1 MSMRDGGK
9 QPSLRGLVPIAF
21 TVFVTVAGIAGL
33 TIWAWLYVSPRN
45 PDPTAYQDVSGPQQ
59 DYWPGGA
66 DCEPKRLNSLPP
78 KEAPRER
85 ERCAKAAKDHYESQ
99 TALKEAVRANELA
112 EEGLRLSAQ
121 QARAAFVQ
129 TIATVLAF
137 GAAILAAEFAG
148 FAAWHAKRSA
158 DADNDALE
166 ATRLASEAA
175 RKDAAKQARK
185 MTDQL
190 NIAADTAS
198 AMRETAQQAR
208 EANQL
213 ASQTSASQLRP
224 YVYVLGEFVGIAS
237 EANGIRS
244 ELGDIALAGF
254 SIRNFGQTP
263 AKNVAVRASVTV
275 GGYWSDPRPIDLS
288 EAKTIHRADIPPSHQ
303 IIMDGYSVSGLR
315 GLHRELSNSE
325 KSIFFFGEITY
336 EDGFGKKYRTEFNR
350 ALTGPDY
357 FHNKFVTPP
366 TGNVA
371 T

>member
-1 MSMRDGGK
+1 MSRRDGSK
-9 QPSLRGLVPIAF
+9 RSSFRGLGPFAFLVVVVVAVIA
-21 TVFVTVAGIAGL
+21 VL
-33 TIWAWLYVSPRN
+33 TSSAWFYVSPRN
-45 PDPTAYQDVSGPQQ
+45 PDLTAYQDVYGPQQ

-66 DCEPKRLNSLPP
+66 GCEPKRLNSLPP

-85 ERCAKAAKDHYESQ
+85 ERCAVAAKDHYENQ
-99 TALKEAVRANELA
+99 TALKEAVRSNELA

-137 GAAILAAEFAG
+137 GSATLAAVFAG

-158 DADNDALE
+158 DADNLALE
-166 ATRLASEAA
+166 ETKAASEAA
-175 RKDAAKQARK
+175 RKDAAEQARK
-185 MTDQL
+185 MIDQL

-213 ASQTSASQLRP
+213 TSQTSASQLRP
-224 YVYVLGEFVGIAS
+224 YVYVLGEFVGITS
-237 EANGIRS
+237 EPNGIQS

-275 GGYWSDPRPIDLS
+275 GGYWSDPISIDLS
-288 EAKTIHRADIPPSHQ
+288 DAKTIHRADIPPSHQ
-303 IIMDGYSVSGLR
+303 VTLESYSVSGLR
-315 GLHRELSNSE
+315 GLHRELYNSDR
-325 KSIFFFGEITY
+325 SIFLFGEVTY

-350 ALTGPDY
+350 ALTGSDY
-357 FHNKFVTPP
+357 FHNKFLTPP